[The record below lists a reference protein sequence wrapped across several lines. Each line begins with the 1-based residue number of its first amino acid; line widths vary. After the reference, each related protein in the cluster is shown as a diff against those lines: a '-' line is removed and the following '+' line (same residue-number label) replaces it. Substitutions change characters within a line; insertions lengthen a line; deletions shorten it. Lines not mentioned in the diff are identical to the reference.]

1 MKRPQTSLQGE
12 FGDPKRLKM
21 LRAIAE
27 DAPSKLNLFRR
38 VYNGK
43 ASPRQAIKAQCLD
56 CCGLSEETIRDCPS
70 TQCPL
75 WGFRPFQKSRK
86 TEAASKGGA

>member
-1 MKRPQTSLQGE
+1 MKRFQTSPVSE
-12 FGDPKRLKM
+12 FGDPKRAKM

-38 VYNGK
+38 VYNGG
-43 ASPRQAIKAQCLD
+43 ASPRQAIKAQCLH
-56 CCGLSEETIRDCPS
+56 CCWMDEAGIRDCTA

-75 WGFRPFQKSRK
+75 WGLRPFQKSHK
-86 TEAASKGGA
+86 VEAASKGGA

>member
-1 MKRPQTSLQGE
+1 MKRPETSPLSE
-12 FGDPKRLKM
+12 FGDPKRAKM

-43 ASPRQAIKAQCLD
+43 ASPRQAIKAQCLH
-56 CCGLSEETIRDCPS
+56 CAWMSEEVIRECTA

-75 WGFRPFQKSRK
+75 WGFRPFQKSVKERG
-86 TEAASKGGA
+86 AA

>member
-1 MKRPQTSLQGE
+1 MKHPQTSLQGE
-12 FGDPKRLKM
+12 FDDLKRRKM
-21 LRAIAE
+21 MQAIAE

-38 VYNGK
+38 VFNGK
-43 ASPRQAIKAQCLD
+43 ASPRQAIKAQCLH
-56 CCGLSEETIRDCPS
+56 CCWMDEAGIRECTA

-86 TEAASKGGA
+86 AEATSKGAA

>member
-12 FGDPKRLKM
+12 FGDPKRAKM
-21 LRAIAE
+21 VQAIAE

-43 ASPRQAIKAQCLD
+43 ASPRQAIKAQCLH
-56 CCGLSEETIRDCPS
+56 CCWMDEEGIRDCTA

-75 WGFRPFQKSRK
+75 WNMRPYQKPAK
-86 TEAASKGGA
+86 KGGAA